1 MKNVILTIWGYD
13 IYRSQI
19 GRECSKPM
27 NKHGTQEGS
36 RALGITI
43 ATSILDVHKGKDVE
57 GDLPYC

>member
-1 MKNVILTIWGYD
+1 MTSVDT
-13 IYRSQI
+13 QI

-43 ATSILDVHKGKDVE
+43 ATCIPGVQKGKSVE